1 MKHTVPQQT
10 SAQNT
15 PKNPQAQ
22 PTVGQ
27 PDTKEIL
34 FLGAGLLTLA
44 LGLGGV
50 LMYSEDT
57 PPPTMASKATE
68 EVSTFQMA
76 KAFATPSSPSPTLI
90 TSEPRPALA
99 IESSLHLVSTPFTH
113 SQPEDMNVYFAFN
126 QWTLSDEAKDLIKTQ
141 VEGRPEGWTGLL
153 RIEGHTDAQ
162 GSAPYNRALGLKRAE
177 AVKTYLVS
185 LGIPETTIQVQ
196 SLGKDGAVCQ
206 ETTPDCLE
214 LNRRAHVAFLPQAM
228 DQEEATV
235 LSSTPDGLNV
245 STQKDS
251 SPMMVQQDA
260 EESEEAISAQ
270 EEDLPAELVA
280 IEPLATVESLP

>member
-15 PKNPQAQ
+15 PKGPQAQ

-34 FLGAGLLTLA
+34 FLGAGLLALA

-57 PPPTMASKATE
+57 PPPTMASKASE
-68 EVSTFQMA
+68 KVNAFQMA
-76 KAFATPSSPSPTLI
+76 EAFATPGSPSPAVMA
-90 TSEPRPALA
+90 SEPRPVLA
-99 IESSLHLVSTPFTH
+99 IEPSLHLVSTPFTH
-113 SQPEDMNVYFAFN
+113 PQPEDTNVYFAFN
-126 QWTLSDEAKDLIKTQ
+126 QWTLSEEAKDLIKTQ

-153 RIEGHTDAQ
+153 RIDGHTDAQ
-162 GSAPYNRALGLKRAE
+162 GSASYNRDLGLKRAE

-185 LGIPETTIQVQ
+185 LGIPENTIQVQ

-228 DQEEATV
+228 DQEEATL
-235 LSSTPDGLNV
+235 LSQTPDALDVSPREKSTP
-245 STQKDS
+245 
-251 SPMMVQQDA
+251 MMFQQVA

-270 EEDLPAELVA
+270 EDMPAELVA

>member
-1 MKHTVPQQT
+1 MKHTTSQT
-10 SAQNT
+10 T
-15 PKNPQAQ
+15 PSHHTSQTPPAQ

-27 PDTKEIL
+27 TDTKEIL
-34 FLGAGLLTLA
+34 LLGAGLLTLA

-57 PPPTMASKATE
+57 PPPTRASKATE
-68 EVSTFQMA
+68 EVSTFQMT
-76 KAFATPSSPSPTLI
+76 KAFARPSSPSPTLI

-99 IESSLHLVSTPFTH
+99 IEPSLHLVSTPFTH
-113 SQPEDMNVYFAFN
+113 PQPEDTNVYFAFN

-141 VEGRPEGWTGLL
+141 VQGRPEGWTGLL

-162 GSAPYNRALGLKRAE
+162 GSATYNQALGLRRAE

-214 LNRRAHVAFLPQAM
+214 LNRRAHVAFLPQSM
-228 DQEEATV
+228 DQEEATL
-235 LSSTPDGLNV
+235 LSRTPDDLNL
-245 STQKDS
+245 STQEYS
-251 SPMMVQQDA
+251 SPLMVQQDT
-260 EESEEAISAQ
+260 EESEEAIPAQ
-270 EEDLPAELVA
+270 EDLPAELVA
-280 IEPLATVESLP
+280 IEPLVTVESIP